1 MKNLLLEFME
11 LPEGYQLAIFLVLVA
26 VLVVL
31 LMLHF
36 QKEEL

>member
-1 MKNLLLEFME
+1 MESILLDFME

-31 LMLHF
+31 LMLYF
-36 QKEEL
+36 KKEEL